1 MASFVKGEARAKVAG
16 RAGGLSSGERR
27 RRKTLGKPKGA
38 RDRGPR
44 RRNLPAF
51 NLDADGA
58 AVRPKDRHLFVRL
71 AAQHLNGRAGG
82 YDAFVAAL
90 AEAGLAIDEDTG
102 GPVYLAP

>member
-1 MASFVKGEARAKVAG
+1 MASFVKAEARAKDAG
-16 RAGGLSSGERR
+16 RAGGLSGGERR
-27 RRKTLGKPKGA
+27 RRKA
-38 RDRGPR
+38 HRGPR

-51 NLDADGA
+51 SLDADGA

-71 AAQHLNGRAGG
+71 ASNHLNGRSGG
-82 YDAFVAAL
+82 YYAFIAAL